1 MSGLTDRE
9 KLDKW
14 VVNERIVSNE
24 NLTIRLKYEN
34 EEISDFSWKT
44 SDAVEFQNSAR
55 CLEFY
60 KNNADRLYGCEIT
73 KIATAIDFFI
83 QFTS

>member
-9 KLDKW
+9 KIDKW
-14 VVNERIVSNE
+14 IVNERIVSNE
-24 NLTIRLKYEN
+24 VLTIRLKYEDG
-34 EEISDFSWKT
+34 EISDFSWK
-44 SDAVEFQNSAR
+44 SVDEVEFQNSTR

-60 KNNADRLYGCEIT
+60 KNNAERIYGCEIT
-73 KIATAIDFFI
+73 KIATAIDFYN

>member
-9 KLDKW
+9 KIDKW
-14 VVNERIVSNE
+14 IVNERIVSNE
-24 NLTIRLKYEN
+24 VLTIRLKYEDG
-34 EEISDFSWKT
+34 EISDFSWK
-44 SDAVEFQNSAR
+44 SVGEVEFQNSTR

-60 KNNADRLYGCEIT
+60 KNNAERIYGCEIT
-73 KIATAIDFFI
+73 KIATAIDFYN